1 MQLRL
6 RLFST
11 LLFLLYAGI
20 SADAAPRTASE
31 AKRLAQQYFTSQA
44 ISLRNTPQ
52 KAASLTL
59 SLESAPKMSSALL
72 RATGAQTADACYY
85 FVYNR
90 GEGEGFVIVSGDDRL
105 APYIGFPI
113 QDASPLRTCPIIWQ
127 PFWNSA
133 ASPLMLC

>member
-52 KAASLTL
+52 SASSLTL

-90 GEGEGFVIVSGDDRL
+90 GEGEASCIGKTDVRCQTVVTGNDHKAFPFATIVYKVVAS
-105 APYIGFPI
+105 IGSLGI
-113 QDASPLRTCPIIWQ
+113 
-127 PFWNSA
+127 
-133 ASPLMLC
+133 